1 MKNGVKITRKTARGY
16 DVVFI
21 PEEII
26 QINQLNARIQRNVA
40 AQRKAEADE
49 QARIAEEQA
58 RMNEIHRRAEVSR
71 QRVQKTIRSCITLVA
86 VASAAWLAVPMELA
100 TPILAAVVSV
110 PCLGGVC
117 FKLGTIK

>member
-1 MKNGVKITRKTARGY
+1 MKNGVKITRKTTRGY
-16 DVVFI
+16 ESVFV

-40 AQRKAEADE
+40 AKRKAEADE
-49 QARIAEEQA
+49 QARIAEQQA
-58 RMNEIHRRAEVSR
+58 RMAEIHRRAEAGR
-71 QRVQKTIRSCITLVA
+71 QRVQRTIRCCISLVA

-100 TPILAAVVSV
+100 TPILAVVVSV

-117 FKLGTIK
+117 YKLGTIR

>member
-1 MKNGVKITRKTARGY
+1 MKNGVKISRKTAHGY

-26 QINQLNARIQRNVA
+26 QINQLNRRIERNIAARKKA
-40 AQRKAEADE
+40 AADE
-49 QARIAEEQA
+49 QARIAELNRREQS
-58 RMNEIHRRAEVSR
+58 HR
-71 QRVQKTIRSCITLVA
+71 QRIQKTLRGCVTLMA

-117 FKLGTIK
+117 YKLGTIK

>member
-1 MKNGVKITRKTARGY
+1 MKNGVRITRKTARGY

-40 AQRKAEADE
+40 AQKKAEADE
-49 QARIAEEQA
+49 QARIAEANRQKDEA
-58 RMNEIHRRAEVSR
+58 NRREAAHR
-71 QRVQKTIRSCITLVA
+71 QQIQKTIRSCITLVA
-86 VASAAWLAVPMELA
+86 VASAAWLAVPMGLA

>member
-1 MKNGVKITRKTARGY
+1 MRNGVKISRKTTRGY

-26 QINQLNARIQRNVA
+26 QINQLNARIQRNTA
-40 AQRKAEADE
+40 AREKAAADE
-49 QARIAEEQA
+49 QARIAEQQV
-58 RMNEIHRRAEVSR
+58 RMAEIHRRAEANR
-71 QRVQKTIRSCITLVA
+71 QRIQHTIRDCITLFA
-86 VASAAWLAVPMELA
+86 VASVAWLAVPMELA

-117 FKLGTIK
+117 YKLGTIK